1 MNATHAGTLALPA
14 PSRMIGVELLSER
27 ELTEIEGGN
36 LWAGVALIT
45 GAGLLACVIGVGVG
59 VGLYYLM
66 G

>member
-1 MNATHAGTLALPA
+1 MNATETATALSLPGG
-14 PSRMIGVELLSER
+14 IVGVELLSER
-27 ELTEIEGGN
+27 ELTEIEGGG
-36 LWAGVALIT
+36 LWAAVGLIS